1 MIVRIRFTLSVAVRR
16 ALTCRKSRRLRLL
29 VLVRQSRLSQLLFVL
44 VRESRLSQLFF
55 VLVWEAR
62 LSQLLFVLVRESRL
76 SQLLFVLVQVN
87 HLAMEPIINH
97 SARRSLCVLSMVE
110 IYRCNFLPF
119 GVLATIRNKNFAQT
133 RLLFDFG
140 VVNATDIDCQ
150 QQVPSVALCLQQLT
164 TSAVRRQSCSVW

>member
-29 VLVRQSRLSQLLFVL
+29 VLVRQS
-44 VRESRLSQLFF
+44 
-55 VLVWEAR
+55 R

-164 TSAVRRQSCSVW
+164 TSAVRRQSCSVYISGLAPSPIGGCIDVCTYFLFEI